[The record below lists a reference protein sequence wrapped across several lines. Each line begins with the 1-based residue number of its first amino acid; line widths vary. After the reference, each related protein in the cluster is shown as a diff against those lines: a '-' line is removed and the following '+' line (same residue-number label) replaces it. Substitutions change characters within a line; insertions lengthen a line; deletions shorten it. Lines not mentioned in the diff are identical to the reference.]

1 MDARCF
7 NSLFGHVWACLTM
20 PSPKKKKKK
29 KKKKKLLVSGNVG
42 GEKNLQPGGRKFIF
56 F

>member
-1 MDARCF
+1 MDSRCF

-20 PSPKKKKKK
+20 PSPKKKKKE
-29 KKKKKLLVSGNVG
+29 KKLLVSGNAG
-42 GEKNLQPGGRKFIF
+42 GEKNLQPGGRKFYF